1 MRSKIGRKIFRRGHK
16 AVGTS
21 NEVLGTKGGCDC
33 WSYEARSVEW
43 KGQVDRQAGG
53 RAERKLQRESRMQTS
68 GSSRQTDEDKRHAD
82 ADMAVVPSGDA
93 FPPPQLSYVGMFSRE
108 TDITT

>member
-1 MRSKIGRKIFRRGHK
+1 MRSKIGRKIFRRGHE

-21 NEVLGTKGGCDC
+21 NEDLGTKGGCDC

-53 RAERKLQRESRMQTS
+53 RAERKLQRDSRMQTS

-82 ADMAVVPSGDA
+82 SDMAVVPSGDA
-93 FPPPQLSYVGMFSRE
+93 FPPPQLSYVAMFSRE